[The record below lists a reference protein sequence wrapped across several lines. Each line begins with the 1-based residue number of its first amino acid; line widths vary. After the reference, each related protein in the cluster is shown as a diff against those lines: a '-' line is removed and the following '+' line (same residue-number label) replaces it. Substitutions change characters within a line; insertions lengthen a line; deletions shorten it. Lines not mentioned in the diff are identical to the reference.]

1 MTDKISIDDVEY
13 EVSDFSV
20 SAKKTLEAIKFVS
33 EKTLELKNMR
43 IVLQRAKNS
52 YVDGLKKE
60 MLSKK
65 AGILLG
71 DD

>member
-33 EKTLELKNMR
+33 EKKLELKNMK

>member
-33 EKTLELKNMR
+33 EKKLELKNMR

>member
-13 EVSDFSV
+13 KVSDLSV
-20 SAKKTLEAIKFVS
+20 SAKKTLEAINFVS
-33 EKTLELKNMR
+33 EKTKELKNTK

>member
-13 EVSDFSV
+13 EVSDFSA
-20 SAKKTLEAIKFVS
+20 SAKKTLDAIKFVS
-33 EKTLELKNMR
+33 EKTLELKKMK

>member
-1 MTDKISIDDVEY
+1 MKDKIFIDDVEY
-13 EVSDFSV
+13 DVSDLSV
-20 SAKKTLEAIKFVS
+20 SAKKTLEAINFVS
-33 EKTLELKNMR
+33 EKTKELKNTR